1 MRHAI
6 AYVRSITVGYL
17 DHTAAAEAKAH
28 SYVYEALDLNPADP
42 FPDDY
47 QLRNDYD
54 ARLKAFLAG
63 VFWALDE
70 LPNEAEDDRR
80 V

>member
-1 MRHAI
+1 M
-6 AYVRSITVGYL
+6 SYL

-28 SYVYEALDLNPADP
+28 SYVYEALDLDP
-42 FPDDY
+42 LDPISDDY
-47 QLRNDYD
+47 RVHNDYD

-70 LPNEAEDDRR
+70 LPNEAGDDRR

>member
-1 MRHAI
+1 M
-6 AYVRSITVGYL
+6 SYL
-17 DHTAAAEAKAH
+17 DHTAAAQAKAH
-28 SYVYEALDLNPADP
+28 SYVYEALGLNPLDEI
-42 FPDDY
+42 PDDDH

-70 LPNEAEDDRR
+70 LPNEAEG
-80 V
+80 

>member
-1 MRHAI
+1 MRQAI
-6 AYVRSITVGYL
+6 AHVGSITVSYL
-17 DHTAAAEAKAH
+17 DHIAAAEAKAH
-28 SYVYEALDLNPADP
+28 LYVYEALGLSPLDKIH
-42 FPDDY
+42 PDDY

-70 LPNEAEDDRR
+70 LPNELES
-80 V
+80 